1 MNEATEIILDPSGDG
16 NRDGRHWMAH
26 QRDIL
31 RQLAP
36 AEVTVVDG
44 PEEASQ
50 VARQSA
56 MKGYRKIVTV
66 GGDALAHGTV
76 NGLMELTASHR
87 ENLKTGFLSFSRPG
101 PWNRTLGMPRA
112 LSRQLEIL
120 TAGHTLPFDVGR
132 AEFQG
137 AGGEHLTRYFLN
149 GASLGLT
156 GQLRGEWRKPE
167 AGLFDFLPHL
177 ADVLKDALSGQGP
190 RVRIESK
197 GSTLHQGPC
206 PLALV
211 LCGRYYSALG
221 NTARAAPMAEPA
233 DGMLDLAW
241 LEAGTPWKILRSL
254 AGGWPSPPWNSGEGK
269 RTPSGALNGA
279 LIRQSVERMRISPLA
294 GEVHLEL
301 DGQPTGIL
309 PAQISVMPKALPVIV
324 APVAVKLKKPRFL
337 PVEKMRKGRLAGN
350 IKSAAGW

>member
-16 NRDGRHWMAH
+16 NRDGRQWMAH

-44 PEEASQ
+44 PREASR

-66 GGDALAHGTV
+66 GGDAMAHGTV
-76 NGLMELTASHR
+76 NGIMELAASHR
-87 ENLKTGFLSFSRPG
+87 ENLKIGFLSFSRPG
-101 PWNRTLGMPRA
+101 RWNRTLGMPRA

-120 TAGHTLPFDVGR
+120 AAGHTLPFDVGR
-132 AEFQG
+132 AVCQG
-137 AGGEHLTRYFLN
+137 VGGERLTRYFLN
-149 GASLGLT
+149 GACLGLS

-177 ADVLKDALSGQGP
+177 ADVLKDALTGQGP
-190 RVRIESK
+190 RVRIESM

-211 LCGRYYSALG
+211 LCGRNHPSLG
-221 NTARAAPMAEPA
+221 KIAPLAEPA
-233 DGMLDLAW
+233 EGMLDLAW
-241 LEAGTPWKILRSL
+241 LEAGSPWALLRNL
-254 AGGWPSPPWNSGEGK
+254 AGVWFPPLPGGGKGNRREG
-269 RTPSGALNGA
+269 TGL
-279 LIRQSVERMRISPLA
+279 LTRQSVERMRITALA
-294 GEVHLEL
+294 GPVHLEL
-301 DGQPTGIL
+301 DGQPAGLL
-309 PAQISVMPKALPVIV
+309 PAQISVMPRALPVIV